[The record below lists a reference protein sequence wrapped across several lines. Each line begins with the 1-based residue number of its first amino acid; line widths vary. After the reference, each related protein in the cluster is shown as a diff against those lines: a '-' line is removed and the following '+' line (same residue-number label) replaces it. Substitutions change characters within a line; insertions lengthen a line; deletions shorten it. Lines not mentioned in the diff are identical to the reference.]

1 MSEKDNGF
9 EYFVVGFIA
18 GCVASAVVSILY
30 APKSGEET
38 RSLIRGKSEEWIN
51 SANRSIDNVYKQ
63 AEVATNSAV
72 DKINEFA
79 EIAREQSDTLAE
91 RGKDFL
97 SRTQRKIQSAG
108 SAAAE
113 AADEILTTGS

>member
-51 SANRSIDNVYKQ
+51 SANRSIDSVL
-63 AEVATNSAV
+63 
-72 DKINEFA
+72 D
-79 EIAREQSDTLAE
+79 
-91 RGKDFL
+91 
-97 SRTQRKIQSAG
+97 RKSVV
-108 SAAAE
+108 
-113 AADEILTTGS
+113 

>member
-1 MSEKDNGF
+1 MGGSRIPLHKRLSLELHH
-9 EYFVVGFIA
+9 
-18 GCVASAVVSILY
+18 AVQ
-30 APKSGEET
+30 KQ
-38 RSLIRGKSEEWIN
+38 R
-51 SANRSIDNVYKQ
+51 IDEHFLHQ

-108 SAAAE
+108 SASAE
-113 AADEILTTGS
+113 AADEILTTSS

>member
-18 GCVASAVVSILY
+18 GCVVSAVVSILY

-108 SAAAE
+108 SASAE